1 VNRFRTQQG
10 AALVITLIMLGMVT
24 AMTVVFLGIS
34 QRERAS
40 VTVVSDQV
48 SAKRN
53 KFVNIG
59 AVPKVAGSNK
69 CYLVSDAATPILLI
83 K

>member
-34 QRERAS
+34 SRERP
-40 VTVVSDQV
+40 
-48 SAKRN
+48 R
-53 KFVNIG
+53 
-59 AVPKVAGSNK
+59 
-69 CYLVSDAATPILLI
+69 
-83 K
+83 

>member
-1 VNRFRTQQG
+1 MNRLRTQQG

-24 AMTVVFLGIS
+24 SMTVVFLSIS

-48 SAKRN
+48 SAKLMAETATASALSE
-53 KFVNIG
+53 
-59 AVPKVAGSNK
+59 AVSYTHLTLPTKA
-69 CYLVSDAATPILLI
+69 
-83 K
+83 